1 MAIGFQGIT
10 AGGAGMQHAAAP
22 ISVAPPPHTQSPA
35 GPLVP
40 GGRLVARLAL
50 FEAMIVIQATDLKTR
65 YRSLDEEMP
74 LQIEVS
80 SLNFNLVA
88 R

>member
-1 MAIGFQGIT
+1 MI
-10 AGGAGMQHAAAP
+10 
-22 ISVAPPPHTQSPA
+22 
-35 GPLVP
+35 
-40 GGRLVARLAL
+40 ARLAL

-65 YRSLDEEMP
+65 CGSFAEEMP
-74 LQIEVS
+74 PQIEVS